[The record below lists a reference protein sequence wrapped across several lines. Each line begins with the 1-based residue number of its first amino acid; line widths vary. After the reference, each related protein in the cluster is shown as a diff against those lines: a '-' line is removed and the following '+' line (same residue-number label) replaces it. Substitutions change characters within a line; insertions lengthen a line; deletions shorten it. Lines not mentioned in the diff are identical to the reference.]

1 MFYLYSLT
9 RVSLGSTPV
18 VWLFKLSQVGG
29 MNVL

>member
-1 MFYLYSLT
+1 MFNLYSLT
-9 RVSLGSTPV
+9 RVSLGSTAV